1 MNIKTLQYTNLL
13 KLIIQNFTP
22 TSGSLQLCYEI
33 VNNILIVPE
42 FIQSRFKCVSGV
54 SRNNPVRQTISYI
67 DYSVSATRFGF
78 ECVRFYADHTVNAV
92 PRYIQPTAVNTT
104 TGCSFIFFR
113 VVLFTIF
120 RRVKVLYLGTWA
132 HRVAM
137 MFVFCRR

>member
-92 PRYIQPTAVNTT
+92 PRYIQPTAVYYNWLQFYIFP
-104 TGCSFIFFR
+104 CCFIHDIQASQSPLLR
-113 VVLFTIF
+113 
-120 RRVKVLYLGTWA
+120 YMGS
-132 HRVAM
+132 
-137 MFVFCRR
+137 